1 MKIIKQG
8 NSKPK
13 EAKKTCKKCKTVFIY
28 TNEDIQHDCR
38 DGNYV
43 ICPNTSC
50 KTFISA
56 EHIY

>member
-8 NSKPK
+8 NNKQK
-13 EAKKTCKKCKTVFIY
+13 EVKKTCKKCKTVFTY
-28 TNEDIQHDCR
+28 TNEDIQPDWR

-43 ICPNTSC
+43 ICPNQSC

-56 EHIY
+56 DNIF